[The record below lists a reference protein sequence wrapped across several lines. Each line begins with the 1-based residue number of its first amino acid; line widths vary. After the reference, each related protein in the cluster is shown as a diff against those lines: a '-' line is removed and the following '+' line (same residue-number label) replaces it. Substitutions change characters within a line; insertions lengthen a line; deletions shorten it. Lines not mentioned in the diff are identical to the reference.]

1 MKEAKPYQNRLLEQE
16 QMMEVAQ
23 QLQALK
29 HSEPRVHQEQS
40 DFSLGV
46 SAAGD
51 KRQRDLSQPQPDL
64 HELVTNSALPRAAA
78 PAVATN
84 THSSASSVIN
94 AGCVLQQVSAAT
106 SVLQQ
111 GQIRPPPQPRTPA
124 QSATMTRNP

>member
-1 MKEAKPYQNRLLEQE
+1 MREAKPHQNGLLEQE
-16 QMMEVAQ
+16 QMMEVAE

-29 HSEPRVHQEQS
+29 QSEPRVHQEES
-40 DFSLGV
+40 DFGLGV
-46 SAAGD
+46 STAGD

-64 HELVTNSALPRAAA
+64 HERVGNSALPRSAV